1 MNVAAQ
7 PIGVAPASVDPFHP
21 AQRLAAIGVSEI
33 LAITAQA
40 AALKQQGRPVI
51 ILGTGEP
58 DFDTPDHIKEAAAR
72 AMREG
77 ATKYTTLDGTAAM
90 KSAVREKFK
99 RENDLDVALDEITV
113 GARAKQVIYNAMM
126 ATLNPGDEVIIPA
139 PYWVT
144 YADIVLIC
152 GGVPVIVPCAE
163 QNGFRLKPE
172 HLERAIT
179 PRTRWLMINSP
190 SNPSGAAY
198 AEADYRPILDLV
210 MRHPQMW
217 LMVDDIYEHIVYDGF
232 KFTTPAAIAPEL
244 KARTLTINGV
254 SKAYAMTGWRLGYG
268 AGPKP
273 LIKAMAVAQS
283 QSTSCPSSISQAA
296 GIAALL
302 GPQDIVRERCAE
314 FQRRRDIVVTGL
326 NAIAGLNCFKPQGA
340 FYTFASCAGVLGK
353 RTADGKKLTTG
364 SDFCA
369 YLLSAQDV
377 AIVPGSAF
385 GLGPYFRISYA
396 TSVAELQE
404 ALRRI
409 AIACAD
415 LA

>member
-7 PIGVAPASVDPFHP
+7 PIGTAPSRLDAFRP

-33 LAITAQA
+33 LAVTAQA

-90 KSAVREKFK
+90 KSSVREKFK
-99 RENDLDVALDEITV
+99 RENDLDYALDEITV
-113 GARAKQVIYNAMM
+113 GAGAKQVIYNAMM
-126 ATLNPGDEVIIPA
+126 ATLDPGDEVVIPA

-172 HLERAIT
+172 DLERAIT

-210 MRHPQMW
+210 MRHPQVW

-232 KFTTPAAIAPEL
+232 EFTTPAALAPEL

-254 SKAYAMTGWRLGYG
+254 SKAYAMDRLAPGLWGGTQTPDQGDGGAAEPIDIMPVLDQPGGRDRGPARSTGDCARALCGVPAAPGYRCRR
-268 AGPKP
+268 
-273 LIKAMAVAQS
+273 AQ
-283 QSTSCPSSISQAA
+283 CDRGIELLQAA
-296 GIAALL
+296 GRFLLLCQLRRRARQAHGRWEEGHNRWRFLRLSAFHAGRGRRTRLRLWSRALL
-302 GPQDIVRERCAE
+302 PHFLRH
-314 FQRRRDIVVTGL
+314 QRG
-326 NAIAGLNCFKPQGA
+326 
-340 FYTFASCAGVLGK
+340 
-353 RTADGKKLTTG
+353 
-364 SDFCA
+364 
-369 YLLSAQDV
+369 
-377 AIVPGSAF
+377 
-385 GLGPYFRISYA
+385 
-396 TSVAELQE
+396 
-404 ALRRI
+404 
-409 AIACAD
+409 
-415 LA
+415 